1 MASRLIKGKR
11 KIVLWIIGIL
21 VALIIIMRLVLP
33 YVVTKYVN
41 QVLSEI
47 PGYWGSISD
56 VDIALIRGAYVIEDL
71 KLFKIDGN
79 KRVPFIDIPEIDL
92 SIEWSALFDGAVVGE
107 VIFMTPSINFIG
119 GDQKNSEGQT
129 ENQTGKDVDWTVP
142 VKRLMPLQINRLEVI
157 RGNIFFY
164 DFTTKP
170 QVDISLQQVNATAT
184 NLNNAER
191 QQTPLPSHVYA
202 TATSIGKGLLTLQM
216 DINVLKKIPD
226 LDMDLKFEGV
236 EMPALN
242 DFFLAYAKVDIEK
255 GTFNL
260 YSEIT
265 VNDGALQGY
274 VKPVAQGVQIV
285 NWKKDNQ
292 NFFNLIWQSIV
303 GLLVEIF
310 ENQNEDQFA
319 TKIEVEGNLNNIE
332 TSTWPAIWNIFQ
344 NAFVKAFEKNTDDTV
359 EFEEDKPSQK
369 DTDKQEDTGRQED
382 TKKRDEATKKN
393 PDKNK

>member
-1 MASRLIKGKR
+1 MAKHLVKNKR
-11 KIVLWIIGIL
+11 KTFFWIIFVL
-21 VALIIIMRLVLP
+21 VALLIIVRLLLP
-33 YVVTKYVN
+33 FIVTKYVN
-41 QVLSEI
+41 KVLSEI

-107 VIFMTPSINFIG
+107 VIFISPSLNFIG
-119 GDQKNSEGQT
+119 GDKKNAAGQT
-129 ENQTGKDVDWTVP
+129 DNQTGENVDWTVP

-157 RGNIFFY
+157 RGNIVFY
-164 DFTTKP
+164 DFTTNP
-170 QVDISLQQVNATAT
+170 QVDISLQQLNATAT

-191 QQTPLPSHVYA
+191 QETALPSRVMA
-202 TATSIGKGLLTLQM
+202 TATSIGKGLLTMEM
-216 DINVLKKIPD
+216 DINVLKDIPD

-242 DFFLAYAKVDIEK
+242 DFFLAYANVDIEK

-265 VNDGALQGY
+265 IKEGVIEGY
-274 VKPVAQGVQIV
+274 VKPVAQGVQIM

-292 NFFNLIWQSIV
+292 NLFNLIWQSIV
-303 GLLVEIF
+303 GFLAEIF
-310 ENQNEDQFA
+310 ENQSRDQFA
-319 TKIEVEGNLNNIE
+319 TKIPLEGNLKNIQ
-332 TSTWPAIWNIFQ
+332 TDTWPSIWNIFR
-344 NAFVKAFEKNTDDTV
+344 NAFVKAFEKNTDDSV
-359 EFEEDKPSQK
+359 EFEESGASKK
-369 DTDKQEDTGRQED
+369 DNKQTNS
-382 TKKRDEATKKN
+382 N
-393 PDKNK
+393 PDEKEKNK